1 MYQLIFRNW
10 KFAALWAIG
19 ISASVAAFFEPGGGQ
34 EQLAAS
40 AEQIETARAAQARAA
55 QAPPVD
61 DVAVDEPLSE
71 EEAAAAEAGGPA
83 NLPTDEADDSG
94 FEPDSPNEDA

>member
-40 AEQIETARAAQARAA
+40 AEKIETARALENNVASLP
-55 QAPPVD
+55 APPID
-61 DVAVDEPLSE
+61 EVAVDEPLSE
-71 EEAAAAEAGGPA
+71 EDAAAAEAGAPVMDNTVPA
-83 NLPTDEADDSG
+83 ENDPTEES
-94 FEPDSPNEDA
+94 

>member
-19 ISASVAAFFEPGGGQ
+19 ISASVAAFFEPGGWQ

-40 AEQIETARAAQARAA
+40 AGKIETAMESVAPAPPP
-55 QAPPVD
+55 PPVD
-61 DVAVDEPLSE
+61 EVVVDEPLSD
-71 EEAAAAEAGGPA
+71 EEATAAEASAPVMD
-83 NLPTDEADDSG
+83 NTVPVENDPTEES
-94 FEPDSPNEDA
+94 

>member
-19 ISASVAAFFEPGGGQ
+19 ISASVAAFFEPGDGQ

-40 AEQIETARAAQARAA
+40 AEKIESAKALESAVVAQP
-55 QAPPVD
+55 APPMDEVAID
-61 DVAVDEPLSE
+61 DPLSE
-71 EEAAAAEAGGPA
+71 EDAAAAEAGAPVMDTTEPVEKD
-83 NLPTDEADDSG
+83 PTEDS
-94 FEPDSPNEDA
+94 

>member
-40 AEQIETARAAQARAA
+40 AEKIETARTLENNVASLP
-55 QAPPVD
+55 APPVD
-61 DVAVDEPLSE
+61 EVVVDEPLSE
-71 EEAAAAEAGGPA
+71 EEVAVAEAGAPVMDSTVPA
-83 NLPTDEADDSG
+83 ENDPTE
-94 FEPDSPNEDA
+94 EP

>member
-40 AEQIETARAAQARAA
+40 AEKIEQAKALENTAAAL
-55 QAPPVD
+55 PLPVD
-61 DVAVDEPLSE
+61 EVVLDEPLSE
-71 EEAAAAEAGGPA
+71 EEAAAAEAGAPVMDDTVPA
-83 NLPTDEADDSG
+83 ENDPTDS
-94 FEPDSPNEDA
+94 

>member
-40 AEQIETARAAQARAA
+40 AEKIETARALENNIASLP
-55 QAPPVD
+55 APPID
-61 DVAVDEPLSE
+61 EVAVGEPLSE
-71 EEAAAAEAGGPA
+71 DDAAAAEAGAPVMD
-83 NLPTDEADDSG
+83 NTVPTENDPTEES
-94 FEPDSPNEDA
+94 

>member
-40 AEQIETARAAQARAA
+40 AEKIETARALENNVASQP
-55 QAPPVD
+55 APPVD
-61 DVAVDEPLSE
+61 EVAVDEPLSD
-71 EEAAAAEAGGPA
+71 EEATAAEASAPVMD
-83 NLPTDEADDSG
+83 NTVPVENDPTEES
-94 FEPDSPNEDA
+94 

>member
-40 AEQIETARAAQARAA
+40 TEKIETARALENNVASQP
-55 QAPPVD
+55 APPVD
-61 DVAVDEPLSE
+61 EVAVDEPLSE
-71 EEAAAAEAGGPA
+71 EDTAAAEAGAPVMDNTVPA
-83 NLPTDEADDSG
+83 ENDST
-94 FEPDSPNEDA
+94 EES

>member
-40 AEQIETARAAQARAA
+40 AEKIETARAQESRVGN
-55 QAPPVD
+55 PPASPAEE
-61 DVAVDEPLSE
+61 VAVDEPLSE
-71 EEAAAAEAGGPA
+71 EDAAAAEAGAPVMDNTVPA
-83 NLPTDEADDSG
+83 ENDPTEES
-94 FEPDSPNEDA
+94 

>member
-34 EQLAAS
+34 EQLAVS
-40 AEQIETARAAQARAA
+40 AEKIETARALQDSVASLPV
-55 QAPPVD
+55 PPIEE
-61 DVAVDEPLSE
+61 VAVDEPLSE
-71 EEAAAAEAGGPA
+71 EDAAAAEAGAPVMDDTVPPE
-83 NLPTDEADDSG
+83 NDPTEES
-94 FEPDSPNEDA
+94 

>member
-40 AEQIETARAAQARAA
+40 AEKIETAKAMESVAPAPPP
-55 QAPPVD
+55 PPVD
-61 DVAVDEPLSE
+61 EVVVDEPLSD
-71 EEAAAAEAGGPA
+71 EEATAAEASAPVMD
-83 NLPTDEADDSG
+83 NTVPVENDPTEES
-94 FEPDSPNEDA
+94 

>member
-40 AEQIETARAAQARAA
+40 AEKIETARAIESSVVSLP
-55 QAPPVD
+55 APAPD

-71 EEAAAAEAGGPA
+71 EDAAAAEAGAPVTDNTVPA
-83 NLPTDEADDSG
+83 ENDPTE
-94 FEPDSPNEDA
+94 EP